1 MKREFEVT
9 FSIATVTLALFL
21 AQSAQAQDAN
31 SMQTTQ
37 SNTAPLAGT
46 HEAMLMVPARA
57 ALAQSL
63 DAKKIGAG
71 QQFQATLSSTV
82 HLKNGIE
89 LPRGTTLIGVVSAD
103 HMQQGGM
110 SRLVLRFTKAELKD
124 GKVVPIKATI
134 VGVYAPESTSNSG
147 YPVTPGDEDPNT
159 WSNRF
164 LRVDQIG
171 ALNGID
177 LHSRIASSDSG
188 ALVSSTKDEMKL
200 QAGSEFAL
208 AIAARKNN

>member
-1 MKREFEVT
+1 MKREFAVT
-9 FSIATVTLALFL
+9 FSIATVTLALLL
-21 AQSAQAQDAN
+21 AQSAQAQDAK

-37 SNTAPLAGT
+37 SSTAALAGT

-71 QQFQATLSSTV
+71 QQFQATLSDTV
-82 HLKNGIE
+82 HLKNGTE

-110 SRLVLRFTKAELKD
+110 SRLVLRFTKAELKG

-134 VGVYAPESTSNSG
+134 VGVYGPEDTNYNG

-177 LHSRIASSDSG
+177 LHSRIASRDSG